1 MLRQIKNKVFQ
12 CLRGKKGQGLT
23 EYAVILGIVVL
34 IGTAIAGSD
43 SFQTKVIN
51 LYDNVGTSLGNLG
64 HSVSSAEWATN
75 K

>member
-34 IGTAIAGSD
+34 IGTAVAGSD
-43 SFQTKVIN
+43 SFQTKVID
-51 LYDNVGTSLGNLG
+51 LYDNVGAALGNLG
-64 HSVSSAEWATN
+64 STVGSADWA
-75 K
+75 KK